1 MSHSRLG
8 YSTVS
13 TFEQC
18 PFRYKCQYVDGLKTL
33 PNTDPANALIIGTA
47 LHRGIETDVDTA
59 IREYFDTY
67 PIITDL
73 HVDEEIKL
81 RYLIPKVKE
90 VIPEGIHEVQVV
102 DTNFI
107 GTLDLLVPLKPE
119 DLSMEEAD
127 DICERCPGG
136 WENCESCN
144 SGHCPKGKYHGWHD
158 LYDFK
163 YINPKNR
170 NKYMDSRQLHLYAYY
185 WMKKNPGKKIR
196 KMFFVFIPK
205 VQIRQKKTEDLFQF
219 RQRLLEELNQV
230 QIHVESVTYDP
241 QKVIDHLELTQA
253 ILTCD
258 EFPKNPTRLCDWCDY
273 KNFCH
278 EGDMNDMALPSIE
291 RVPVN
296 FSQHKKMWI
305 YGAPFSGKTTVCDGA
320 PIPLNLNT
328 DGNVKAVT
336 MARLPIKDTMEG
348 RQKKLAWEVF
358 KEAINDLEAGSD
370 FETILVDLLEDT
382 YESCRLYMYKQ
393 MGITHESDDSFRAW
407 DKVRTEFLSTIRRLM
422 NLPYNIILISHEDMS
437 KDITKRTGDKITA
450 IKPNIQDKIANK
462 IAGMVDIVCRVL
474 VEDDGRYLSFK
485 SDAVVFGGGRITGHG
500 KTQIPL
506 TWDAIEEFYA
516 TVNGQKAADQPE
528 PKGNEEAPAQPE
540 QPSRRGR
547 KAAEPAEEVV
557 TNTPPEA
564 PAVTPDPVDPPAEEQ
579 PKRRTR
585 RTRS

>member
-8 YSTVS
+8 YSAVS

-18 PFRYKCQYVDGLKTL
+18 PFRYKCQYVDGLQTL

-81 RYLIPKVKE
+81 WYLIPKVKE

-107 GTLDLLVPLKPE
+107 GTLDLLVPIVKMKTTGIE
-119 DLSMEEAD
+119 
-127 DICERCPGG
+127 
-136 WENCESCN
+136 
-144 SGHCPKGKYHGWHD
+144 YFD

-163 YINPKNR
+163 YINPKNMG
-170 NKYMDSRQLHLYAYY
+170 KYMDSRQLHLYAYY

-196 KMFFVFIPK
+196 SLNFVFIPK

-219 RQRLLEELNQV
+219 RQRLLEELERV
-230 QIHVESVTYDP
+230 QIQVESVTYDP
-241 QKVIDHLELTQA
+241 QKVIDHLELTQV
-253 ILTCD
+253 IMTCD

-273 KNFCH
+273 KNFCN

-320 PIPLNLNT
+320 PTPLNLNT

-393 MGITHESDDSFRAW
+393 MGIAHESDDSFRAW

-437 KDITKRTGDKITA
+437 KDITKRSGDKITA

-506 TWDAIEEFYA
+506 TWDAIEDFYA

-528 PKGNEEAPAQPE
+528 PKGNEEAPAQP
-540 QPSRRGR
+540 SRRGR

-557 TNTPPEA
+557 VNTPPEA
-564 PAVTPDPVDPPAEEQ
+564 PVVTPDPVDPPAEEQ

-585 RTRS
+585 RTRQ

>member
-1 MSHSRLG
+1 M
-8 YSTVS
+8 VS

-18 PFRYKCQYVDGLKTL
+18 PFQYKCKYIDKLKPL
-33 PNTDPANALIIGTA
+33 PTDDPANALNLGIA
-47 LHRGIETDVDTA
+47 LHKGIETDVDTA
-59 IREYFDTY
+59 IKEYFNSF
-67 PIITDL
+67 PIITDQ
-73 HVDEEIKL
+73 HIDEEIKL
-81 RYLIPKVKE
+81 RYLIPKVTE
-90 VIPEGIHEVQVV
+90 HLPEGIHEVQVI
-102 DTNFI
+102 DNNFI
-107 GTLDLLVPLKPE
+107 GTLDLLVPVTRE
-119 DLSMEEAD
+119 IHGGRDH
-127 DICERCPGG
+127 ICDVCRDFP
-136 WENCESCN
+136 SCG
-144 SGHCPKGKYHGWHD
+144 SAYTGTCPKGKYTEVVPDEFD

-163 YINPKNR
+163 YINPKNMD
-170 NKYMDSRQLHLYAYY
+170 KYKDSRQLHLYKYY
-185 WMKKNPGKKIR
+185 LKKRTGKRIR
-196 KMFFVFIPK
+196 KMCFIFIPK

-219 RQRLLEELNQV
+219 RQRLMDELAKV
-230 QIHVESVTYDP
+230 QITGYTCVYDP
-241 QKVIDHLELTQA
+241 QKVIDHLELTQD

-258 EFPKNPTRLCDWCDY
+258 EYPRNPTRLCDWCDY
-273 KNFCH
+273 KNYCY
-278 EGDMNDMALPSIE
+278 EGDMNDMALPSID

-305 YGAPFSGKTTVCDGA
+305 YGAPFSGKTTVCDQA
-320 PIPLNLNT
+320 PTPLNLNT
-328 DGNVKAVT
+328 DGNVKTVT

-348 RQKKLAWEVF
+348 RQKRLAWEIF
-358 KEAINDLEAGSD
+358 KGSIDDLEAGSG
-370 FETILVDLLEDT
+370 FETIVVDLLEDM

-437 KDITKRTGDKITA
+437 KDITKRSGDKITA

-516 TVNGQKAADQPE
+516 TVNGQANPE
-528 PKGNEEAPAQPE
+528 PPVDEVPE
-540 QPSRRGR
+540 RVKS
-547 KAAEPAEEVV
+547 AD
-557 TNTPPEA
+557 TPPVDT
-564 PAVTPDPVDPPAEEQ
+564 PPVVYDVTPADPVPEE

-585 RTRS
+585 RTRA